1 VAAKISNDNIQ
12 LCLLTANLSVNI
24 GSFSHQRK
32 KMLMPIWL
40 SSPFFEWHQIVKM
53 LKSTYETHL

>member
-1 VAAKISNDNIQ
+1 MQNA
-12 LCLLTANLSVNI
+12 LLTANFSVNI

-32 KMLMPIWL
+32 NMLVPIWL

-53 LKSTYETHL
+53 LKSTYETHLESNFSY